1 MDKLLRAASVA
12 AQSIT
17 LYGRIRAG
25 SRHALIRVVSSSI
38 ALVCLILALLWFDVA
53 LWFYCAPRIGAALA
67 ALVAGGAFLLVA
79 IAVVTIPRLRLR
91 SPPPARSAPT
101 DGLAAAIR
109 ELNGVLRENRGI
121 LLVAAALLGAMLGA
135 RRPKRP

>member
-25 SRHALIRVVSSSI
+25 CRRALIRVVSSSI
-38 ALVCLILALLWFDVA
+38 ALVFLILALLWFDVA

-67 ALVAGGAFLLVA
+67 ALVAGGALVLVA
-79 IAVVTIPRLRLR
+79 IAVGTIPRLRLR

-101 DGLAAAIR
+101 DGLAAAIH
-109 ELNGVLRENRGI
+109 ELNGVLRENKGM